1 MQNDW
6 FTIFKVKAT
15 ARAHMS
21 KIWQFQLYFLNCWSF
36 CYQTLFDS
44 ALSWAKVSY
53 KEIELLYSR
62 SRLQQNFKMSLNV
75 NCLSRWYLLNAF
87 TTKLSMVVHQCES
100 DCLPKRLVCCL
111 QGQGHSERS
120 FNQNITFQYIFW
132 AADPFLTKVL
142 MAYHHKLDCGVKR
155 LDCCVLWSRS
165 RTQERLKIP
174 ANVHLGDNCRTFCN
188 QTWYGG
194 VSLWAGVSWK
204 KIGLLSL
211 SSRSQWRLI

>member
-6 FTIFKVKAT
+6 FTIFKFKAT

-87 TTKLSMVVHQCES
+87 TTKLSMVMHHHES
-100 DCLPKRLVCCL
+100 DCCQKHWFAVLRVKVTVKYHIIKISLSNIS
-111 QGQGHSERS
+111 SELLILLHLS
-120 FNQNITFQYIFW
+120 
-132 AADPFLTKVL
+132 LVL
-142 MAYHHKLDCGVKR
+142 MTHHHKLDCLVKR
-155 LDCCVLWSRS
+155 LDYSVVFKVKETEMVKNSSEC
-165 RTQERLKIP
+165 
-174 ANVHLGDNCRTFCN
+174 
-188 QTWYGG
+188 
-194 VSLWAGVSWK
+194 
-204 KIGLLSL
+204 
-211 SSRSQWRLI
+211 SSRW